1 MKTNIRRILFHT
13 FLLSILLMGCS
24 GEKEEDDLDFKYIT
38 NLEVLSHKVYDVKID
53 NFRKTIDLL
62 FERGQ
67 DLSQVEIKLTL
78 ASHVEMV
85 HPQTATAIYN
95 LTGNTEISLKKNGE
109 VTTFTVH
116 LRYKSTAWVVSS
128 SNWEKKDQYGNLPE
142 YISVYKYKKDISG
155 KLVQAY
161 IVVADVSEGK
171 ARFKILGEKKG
182 YHTPTQFYEA
192 NSYPKVVLN
201 GGFFWSGTSLGL
213 MIKNGETV
221 SKIET
226 VTTRKYNGAD
236 TYYYPTTGAFGME
249 SNGTFTAQWVYHSD
263 NTLYAYPAPAPNKAG
278 EKPLPIPSAN
288 FPAGAVKWQPK
299 EAISAGPLLIRK
311 GEYKNLWE
319 NELFDEASGVG
330 PTYNHPRSAIGYHP
344 NGYVVFFVCEGRNK
358 TPNTPGMTLK
368 NVADI
373 LLELG
378 CTEAINLD
386 GGGSSCM
393 LVNGQ
398 ETIIP
403 SDGKQRTITN
413 MVAIY

>member
-1 MKTNIRRILFHT
+1 MRHIFFRIAILS
-13 FLLSILLMGCS
+13 LLLLNCS
-24 GEKEEDDLDFKYIT
+24 DKNKENEFDFRYIT
-38 NLEVLSHKVYDVKID
+38 KLEVLSHKALDVKID

-67 DLSQVEIKLTL
+67 DFSQVEIRLTL
-78 ASHVEMV
+78 ANNVEMV
-85 HPQTATAIYN
+85 APQTATAIYD
-95 LTGNTEISLKKNGE
+95 LTNKTEISVKRNGE
-109 VTTFTVH
+109 VTTFIVN
-116 LRYKSTAWVVSS
+116 LRYKSIPFVISS
-128 SNWEKKDQYGNLPE
+128 NNWEKKDNFGNLPE
-142 YISVYKYKKDISG
+142 YLSIYKYKKDISG

-161 IVVADVSEGK
+161 IAVADVSKGK
-171 ARFKILGEKKG
+171 AKFKILGEKKG

-192 NSYPKVVLN
+192 NSFPKVVLN
-201 GGFFWSGTSLGL
+201 GGYFWSGTSLGL
-213 MIKNGETV
+213 MIKNG
-221 SKIET
+221 KIISHAQP
-226 VTTRKYNGAD
+226 VVNRP
-236 TYYYPTTGAFGME
+236 YYGVQTPYFPTLGAFGLE
-249 SNGTFTAQWVYHSD
+249 NNRSCTAQWVYESN
-263 NTLYAYPAPAPNKAG
+263 NTLYAYPNPSPNIAG
-278 EKPLPIPSAN
+278 EMPQPRPYSD
-288 FPAGAVKWQPK
+288 FPEGAKEWQPK
-299 EAISAGPLLIRK
+299 EAIGAGPLLIK
-311 GEYKNLWE
+311 NGEYKNLWK

-330 PTYNHPRSAIGYHP
+330 PNYNHPRSAVGYHP
-344 NGYVVFFVCEGRNK
+344 NGYVVLFVCEGRNK

-393 LVNGQ
+393 LINGK